1 MKVVVSDD
9 YVPMDIF
16 IGYDASTVE
25 AYVACTGSI
34 RENTRD
40 EAPVI
45 HGLNHRKLRA
55 EALFD
60 RKMDGRQ
67 QSQYSRKLWSSLM
80 MINMNHPSNAKLT
93 TEVVNTAS
101 GTRLHNFFWLEESEI
116 GCLPAQWNWI
126 EGISDTNTVPAGVH
140 FSNGLPTHPGYINCR
155 YATEWWEYLHS
166 QLIHLGNSQNFEGLQ
181 P

>member
-1 MKVVVSDD
+1 M
-9 YVPMDIF
+9 
-16 IGYDASTVE
+16 TVQ
-25 AYVACTGSI
+25 
-34 RENTRD
+34 
-40 EAPVI
+40 
-45 HGLNHRKLRA
+45 
-55 EALFD
+55 FD
-60 RKMDGRQ
+60 WQPEEGAVKMDGRQ

-126 EGISDTNTVPAGVH
+126 EGISDTNTVPSGIH
-140 FSNGLPTHPGYINCR
+140 FSHGLPTHPGYINCR
-155 YATEWWEYLHS
+155 YATEWWEYLHR